1 MQEQVVFH
9 IESDRDF
16 IAKNKSNQQV
26 ITRIKIQTSDEL
38 LQRFPKTDCSI
49 LLLID
54 TSHSMNGAFSDGYD
68 HLTRREGVRL
78 AAESML
84 QELQPNDRMTL
95 VFFNSRAYEVARNA
109 SGANKR
115 ALSDLLHTIKDYDG
129 STHFEAAF
137 VYADAW
143 SEEQPVGKSKRIL
156 FLTDGQATVGSWSNT
171 LKLAEKV
178 AQSGATIDCLGVG
191 EDFAFDA
198 MQALS
203 GPSGGT
209 TQRLLSPNDAKRA
222 FREILQNAQRALIH
236 DALLQIRIPPDRRD
250 VEIYQTVP
258 EIRLSMPTA
267 DAVGWMQQS
276 LRIGDIYHHQTAELL
291 VSMRLDTD
299 ASEPNPVLFHCRL
312 DYAVP
317 SMGWMGLCHEDV
329 ARVNLSD
336 DPHRERRDSSVTEEY
351 TEASLV
357 RDEAEFRQIHTTDWP
372 RAVRLLQQ
380 MKQKAANMQLRE
392 KERVFEQALQQM
404 QKHHALSRDQLNQ
417 LFAQNARSTR
427 SRRQPKRATAK
438 DIQF

>member
-1 MQEQVVFH
+1 MQEQVIFH
-9 IESDRDF
+9 LETDRDF

-26 ITRIKIQTSDEL
+26 ITRIKMQTSDEL
-38 LQRFPKTDCSI
+38 LQRCPKTDCSI

-54 TSHSMNGAFSDGYD
+54 TSYSMNGAFSNAYG

-78 AAESML
+78 AAEAML

-95 VFFNSRAYEVARNA
+95 VFFNSRAYEVARDA

-115 ALSDLLHTIKDYDG
+115 ALSDLLCTMEDYDG
-129 STHFEAAF
+129 ATHFEAAF

-143 SEEQPVGKSKRIL
+143 AQEQPVGKSKRIL

-171 LKLAEKV
+171 LMLSEKV
-178 AQSGATIDCLGVG
+178 AQASVTVDCLGVG

-250 VEIYQTVP
+250 VEIYQTIP
-258 EIRLSMPTA
+258 EIRLSTPTA
-267 DAVGWMQQS
+267 DATGWMQQN

-299 ASEPNPVLFHCRL
+299 APASNQVLFHCRL

-317 SMGWMGLCHEDV
+317 SMGWVGLCHQDI

-336 DPHRERRDSSVTEEY
+336 DPRRERRDSSVTEEY

-357 RDEAEFRQIHTTDWP
+357 RDEAEFRQIHTSDWR
-372 RAVRLLQQ
+372 RAVLLLQQ
-380 MKQKAANMQLRE
+380 MKQKAAKMQLHE
-392 KERVFEQALQQM
+392 KVRVFEQALEQM
-404 QKHHALSRDQLNQ
+404 QKNHALNRDQLNQ

-427 SRRQPKRATAK
+427 SRRQPKRATTQ